1 VLQSVGMLNSRG
13 VPQMGLVAQGLWSVL
28 LVFSGSYNE
37 LLDYVIFAVLVFYV
51 LTVTG
56 LFILRRTQPDAERPY
71 RAWGYPVLPA
81 LYVFL
86 CAVVMLDLL
95 IVKPTYTWPG
105 LIIVLTGIPV
115 YFLWRSLGRTPQLAP
130 AMPDMG
136 EATVVSADK
145 RDERIQQRDERIQ

>member
-1 VLQSVGMLNSRG
+1 VLQSVGMVNGRG
-13 VPQMGLVAQGLWSVL
+13 VPQMGLIAQGLWSVL

-56 LFILRRTQPDAERPY
+56 LFILRRTQPNAERPY

-115 YFLWRSLGRTPQLAP
+115 YFLWRSLGRSPKLVP
-130 AMPDMG
+130 AMADMG
-136 EATVVSADK
+136 EMNAPPSGQL
-145 RDERIQQRDERIQ
+145 DEHIQQREEHIQ